1 MKNWKFTEKLAL
13 GATAAFVLFSVLV
26 SREAFFHGLL
36 RHIVVTVLIVVA
48 FLPLYVIKRLM
59 KIKDEPGTFDKW
71 SVKKRILFTVV
82 AVVYA
87 LVMLFTVGM
96 SIDKIYTIIIGN
108 DVPSVIYS
116 PFYAFP
122 FAAVVE
128 LSLMF
133 IFFFNRNGIIL
144 LGSSRS
150 LPTKKRIAGFA
161 AGAAVCV
168 LIASLCFFS
177 YSVVTPNGV
186 ERVSFGR
193 TTVYTWEDAEQVR
206 LSSRFDGT
214 LRIEVVF
221 SDGTRQVILG
231 ATCAENDMLA
241 HCYLDG
247 VDQMV
252 CDCVSALHRKS
263 VPFSEQENI
272 EEKLEYDYWKEY
284 LVSLRG
290 IYCGG
295 E

>member
-1 MKNWKFTEKLAL
+1 MKNWKFTGKLAL
-13 GATAAFVLFSVLV
+13 GLTAAFVLFSVLV

-59 KIKDEPGTFDKW
+59 KIKDEPVSSDEW

-96 SIDKIYTIIIGN
+96 SIDKIYTLIIGN

-122 FAAVVE
+122 FAAVAE
-128 LSLMF
+128 ISIMF
-133 IFFFNRNGIIL
+133 LFFFTGL
-144 LGSSRS
+144 LGAARS
-150 LPTKKRIAGFA
+150 LLTKKRIAGFA
-161 AGAAVCV
+161 AGAAVCI

-177 YSVVTPNGV
+177 YSVVTLDGV
-186 ERVSFGR
+186 ERVSFGQSK
-193 TTVYTWEDAEQVR
+193 VYTWEDAEQVR
-206 LSSRFDGT
+206 LRSKFDGT

-221 SDGTRQVILG
+221 SDGTKQVILG
-231 ATCAENDMLA
+231 ATCAENDTLDQ
-241 HCYLDG
+241 CYSDG

-252 CDCVSALHRKS
+252 RECVSEIHRNGA
-263 VPFSEQENI
+263 PFSEQENI

-290 IYCGG
+290 IYCEG